1 MYTTGLFEG
10 DQISPKAFAFYIAT
24 LTKSLERVALHSP
37 ELNGKPICALLWAD
51 DLAIISKSA
60 MDLQIL
66 MNSLKKYSDY
76 WGLTVNTEKSKVI
89 VFSKSKRRTKNINIY
104 YGKNRLEVVDKF
116 KYLGVTLSANLE
128 TTKTTKLAVEKV
140 RKLLRQLIAFRWKY
154 KEMPIEALLRLFET
168 MLEPILLYGTELF
181 ACQLDRNVLS
191 SLDTSQGVW
200 CRNVLGVPRGTPA
213 CGVLYELG
221 RSRVSAKAQIRA
233 LNFFIRI
240 SCMDSERLS
249 FDALKE
255 QKKMAEAGINCWG
268 YSIKQK
274 LEEIGHGYLWKRTFL
289 KNEKVSKIKSKIK
302 QRITDISTSEMMTEM
317 KQGVQLK
324 LYGELNKKP
333 GITWVFKSD
342 MPFDLKRSLA
352 IFRLNC
358 VYSNP
363 IFKLDTERYECFL
376 CGDSFPKIMVWDHFI
391 RKCKAMPKIGFDL
404 RSVNYGNSFSIIS
417 SNTTMGELIRK
428 RLNTVNNKAAVIKR
442 EMNM

>member
-1 MYTTGLFEG
+1 
-10 DQISPKAFAFYIAT
+10 
-24 LTKSLERVALHSP
+24 
-37 ELNGKPICALLWAD
+37 
-51 DLAIISKSA
+51 
-60 MDLQIL
+60 
-66 MNSLKKYSDY
+66 
-76 WGLTVNTEKSKVI
+76 
-89 VFSKSKRRTKNINIY
+89 
-104 YGKNRLEVVDKF
+104 
-116 KYLGVTLSANLE
+116 
-128 TTKTTKLAVEKV
+128 
-140 RKLLRQLIAFRWKY
+140 
-154 KEMPIEALLRLFET
+154 MPIEALLRLFET

-376 CGDSFPKIMVWDHFI
+376 CGDSFPKIIVWDHFI

-417 SNTTMGELIRK
+417 SNTAMGELIRK